1 MVRFGKILLPTD
13 FSPLAIQSS
22 RFAVS
27 IASAYDSTLH
37 VVHVIS
43 TAALAA
49 VAGEGGPVMPLPSRA
64 QLVEELDRFVAANLA
79 GFHGP
84 LEKAVIS
91 GLPYEQLPRY
101 AREHAID
108 LIVIGT
114 HSRGLVNRI
123 FFGSTSK
130 SVMEHAPCPV
140 LMVPLAASAAPGSG

>member
-1 MVRFGKILLPTD
+1 MVRFDHILLPTD
-13 FSPLAIQSS
+13 FSPLAVQSS
-22 RFAVS
+22 RFAAS
-27 IASAYDSTLH
+27 IAAAYNSTLH

-64 QLVEELDRFVAANLA
+64 QLLDELDRFVKAHLA
-79 GFHGP
+79 GFRGRI
-84 LEKAVIS
+84 EQAVVS

-114 HSRGLVNRI
+114 HARGLVNRI

-130 SVMEHAPCPV
+130 SVVEHAPCPV
-140 LMVPLAASAAPGSG
+140 LMVPLVTAAAPAG